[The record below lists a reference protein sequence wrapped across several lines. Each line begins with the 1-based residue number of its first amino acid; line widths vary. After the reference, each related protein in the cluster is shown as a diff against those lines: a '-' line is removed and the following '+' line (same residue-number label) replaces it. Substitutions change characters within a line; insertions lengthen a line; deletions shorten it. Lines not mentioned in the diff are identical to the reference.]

1 MKRLIQSGGSG
12 RRIDEVRRKVKIEF
26 RRAQTP
32 NQIFVRKVQTTSL
45 SALDFLRVLARAYA
59 YYYANFSIFTFTL
72 HTQTDAIP
80 LSLHEKYGE
89 HLA

>member
-1 MKRLIQSGGSG
+1 MKRLLQSGGSG

-45 SALDFLRVLARAYA
+45 SALDFLRVLSRAYA

>member
-45 SALDFLRVLARAYA
+45 SALDFSRVLARAYA
-59 YYYANFSIFTFTL
+59 YYTMRISAFSPSPFTL
-72 HTQTDAIP
+72 RPMPFPYRCMKNTGNI
-80 LSLHEKYGE
+80 
-89 HLA
+89 